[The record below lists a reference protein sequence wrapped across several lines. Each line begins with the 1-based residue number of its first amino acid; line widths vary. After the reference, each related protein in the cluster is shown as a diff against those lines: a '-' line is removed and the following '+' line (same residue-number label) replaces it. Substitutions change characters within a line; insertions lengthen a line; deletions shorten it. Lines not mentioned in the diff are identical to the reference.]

1 MTLQDIILKILFFFA
16 VFYGAVA
23 ITTLVSKKFNLAEKA
38 NTDEK
43 KEEKEAEEEETSSSK
58 E

>member
-23 ITTLVSKKFNLAEKA
+23 ITSLVSKKFNLAEKA
-38 NTDEK
+38 NK
-43 KEEKEAEEEETSSSK
+43 EKEAEEEEKTSSK

>member
-38 NTDEK
+38 NKDEK
-43 KEEKEAEEEETSSSK
+43 KEEVKEEEKTSSK

>member
-23 ITTLVSKKFNLAEKA
+23 ITSLVSKKFNLAEKA
-38 NTDEK
+38 NKDEK
-43 KEEKEAEEEETSSSK
+43 KEEKEVKEEEKTSSK